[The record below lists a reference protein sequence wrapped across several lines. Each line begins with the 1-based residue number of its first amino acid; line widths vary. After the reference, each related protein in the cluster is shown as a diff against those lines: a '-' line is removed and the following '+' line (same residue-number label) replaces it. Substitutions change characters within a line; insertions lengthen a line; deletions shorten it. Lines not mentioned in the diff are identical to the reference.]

1 MKTSIG
7 DVLLYASGQNPY
19 LYQGEYASGPA
30 RAEAL
35 RQFRDSGALPA
46 GIAAWSAANI
56 ATYNARKSIGAVC
69 DHEHH
74 APPRPVPP
82 YQVRL

>member
-1 MKTSIG
+1 MFKVTRTPEKIMKTSIG

-19 LYQGEYASGPA
+19 LYQGEYRSGPA

-46 GIAAWSAANI
+46 GIAAWSA
-56 ATYNARKSIGAVC
+56 S
-69 DHEHH
+69 EH
-74 APPRPVPP
+74 RDI
-82 YQVRL
+82 QRQEIDWSGMRS